1 MMSRMCCGPRKKK
14 KKHDDHST
22 LLIQR
27 TWKFVDWNQTPQKA
41 YAALIV
47 LIAPCLR
54 RNEEPGTLT
63 QEPQNSRA
71 SFPRLCPSAGS
82 VSKSSARIWIR
93 HCMWLRTE
101 KRECLLKQG
110 EGGNPI
116 KPFT

>member
-1 MMSRMCCGPRKKK
+1 MVQEKK
-14 KKHDDHST
+14 KKHDHST

-41 YAALIV
+41 YVALIV

-71 SFPRLCPSAGS
+71 SFSRLCPSAGS